1 MKFFSATALLAP
13 PLAPVALAFLPP
25 SLHQRKAT
33 TEIMQ
38 PLQATNLAT
47 VTTAAAA
54 SIMLGI
60 GLSTQAAFANDA
72 IALEQLSPR
81 DYYSTSVL
89 STSTVVLAE
98 IEKFT
103 LPSYDSSK
111 GSVLIDISSDLET
124 VNKKTMAQAKQRR
137 EKTDISAEKLQADEL
152 RRAEKDGSS
161 LLDSLLGESDLDR
174 KARIEAEKAETRAN
188 RWNTF

>member
-1 MKFFSATALLAP
+1 MMKFFSATALLAP
-13 PLAPVALAFLPP
+13 LLAPGALAFLPP
-25 SLHQRKAT
+25 SSSVQRKST
-33 TEIMQ
+33 TRIM
-38 PLQATNLAT
+38 PAALQAIKTNQAT
-47 VTTAAAA
+47 VASAA
-54 SIMLGI
+54 SSVMFGI
-60 GLSTQAAFANDA
+60 GLSAQAA
-72 IALEQLSPR
+72 IALDQTSPSY
-81 DYYSTSVL
+81 YYSTSVL

-103 LPSYDSSK
+103 LPSYESSK

-137 EKTDISAEKLQADEL
+137 EKTDTSVEKLQADEL

-161 LLDSLLGESDLDR
+161 LLESLLGESDADR
-174 KARIEAEKAETRAN
+174 RARIEAEKAETRAN